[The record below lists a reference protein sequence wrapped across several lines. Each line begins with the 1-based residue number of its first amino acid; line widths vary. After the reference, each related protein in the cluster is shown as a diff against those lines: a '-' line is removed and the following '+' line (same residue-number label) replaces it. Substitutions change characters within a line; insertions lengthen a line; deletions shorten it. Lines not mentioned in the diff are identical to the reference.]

1 MRKLYPMQRRRSEGI
16 TGRCVKREKGN
27 QNGIIREIYY
37 ERNYT
42 IAKYG
47 NVIMIAFVPCT

>member
-1 MRKLYPMQRRRSEGI
+1 MQRRRSEGI